1 MPTFDFTCRA
11 CAHTFELFLRSGDV
25 PQCTACASAD
35 VEKLFSVPLLKTSG
49 THDRA
54 MQAAKRRDKAQGTE
68 RMVEQAKYEA
78 SHDD

>member
-1 MPTFDFTCRA
+1 MPTFDFACRA
-11 CAHTFELFLRSGDV
+11 CEHGFEVLLRTGDV
-25 PQCTACASAD
+25 PQCPACASTN

-54 MQAAKRRDKAQGTE
+54 MQAAKRRDKAQGTD